1 MGGAVSDGHHERA
14 NPEAVCGCH
23 NCGRI
28 FRFKDIEDFWDEGE
42 TPVCPGCGMDTVV
55 METADMQ
62 VTPERLFAMRRTH

>member
-1 MGGAVSDGHHERA
+1 MSDGHYERT
-14 NPEAVCGCH
+14 NPDAVCGCH

-55 METADMQ
+55 IETADMQ
-62 VTPERLFAMRRTH
+62 VTPDRLSAMRRTY

>member
-1 MGGAVSDGHHERA
+1 MSDGHYERI

-28 FRFKDIEDFWDEGE
+28 FRFKDIEDFWDEGD

-55 METADMQ
+55 IETADMQ
-62 VTPERLFAMRRTH
+62 ITPDRLSGMRRRY